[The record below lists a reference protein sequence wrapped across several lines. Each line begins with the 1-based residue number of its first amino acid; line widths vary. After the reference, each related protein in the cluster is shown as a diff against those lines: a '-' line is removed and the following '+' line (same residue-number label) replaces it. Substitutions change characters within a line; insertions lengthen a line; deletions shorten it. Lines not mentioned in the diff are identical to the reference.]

1 MKKMKSLSTL
11 MILLAAVFWGII
23 GLFVK
28 YLTPYGFT
36 SAELVALRSLITA
49 VSLVAV
55 LLMTQPNKLKI
66 KLKHIGYFIGTGFFS
81 FVFFNL
87 CYFQAMN
94 HASLSVAAI
103 LLYTAPFFVMGM
115 SCIFFREKITRG
127 KFLALVLAF
136 LGCVAVSGVL
146 EGGGA
151 ISAEGLLWG
160 LGSGLGYALYSIFA
174 KFALRKYETLTVITY
189 TFLVATVGSLFLI
202 TPSHTV
208 GVLTS
213 SPESILLLLV
223 YGIITGA
230 AAYYCYTKGLENTPP
245 AKASV
250 IATAEP
256 VVATLTGAFF
266 FGEIP
271 SAFGILGIFLVIF
284 SVLYLQRQES

>member
-1 MKKMKSLSTL
+1 
-11 MILLAAVFWGII
+11 MIILGAVFWGII
-23 GLFVK
+23 GIFVK

-49 VSLVAV
+49 VSLVV
-55 LLMTQPNKLKI
+55 LLLLSNPKKLKI
-66 KLKHIGYFIGTGFFS
+66 KPKHIGYFIGTGFFS

-94 HASLSVAAI
+94 YSSLSVAAI

-115 SCIFFREKITRG
+115 SCVFFREKITRG
-127 KFLALVLAF
+127 KLLALVLAF

-146 EGGGA
+146 DGGGA
-151 ISAEGLLWG
+151 ISPQGLLWG
-160 LGSGLGYALYSIFA
+160 LGSGFGYALYSIFA
-174 KFALRKYETLTVITY
+174 KFALKKYDTLTVITY
-189 TFLVATVGSLFLI
+189 TFLVATVGSFFLI

-208 GVLTS
+208 EVLQQN
-213 SPESILLLLV
+213 PQSIWLLLV

-230 AAYYCYTKGLENTPP
+230 AAYYCYTKGLEKTPP

-256 VVATLTGAFF
+256 VVATLCGAFF

-271 SAFGILGIFLVIF
+271 SVFGILGIFLVIF
-284 SVLYLQRQES
+284 AVLYLQKQ

>member
-1 MKKMKSLSTL
+1 

-28 YLTPYGFT
+28 YLSPYGFT
-36 SAELVALRSLITA
+36 SAELVSLRSLITA
-49 VSLVAV
+49 ISLVLF
-55 LLMTQPNKLKI
+55 LLITNPSKLKI
-66 KLKHIGYFIGTGFFS
+66 KFKHIGYFVGTGFFS

-127 KFLALVLAF
+127 KFLALTLAF

-151 ISAEGLLWG
+151 ISAKGLLWG
-160 LGSGLGYALYSIFA
+160 LGSGLGYALYSVFA
-174 KFALRKYETLTVITY
+174 KFALKKYDTLTVITY
-189 TFLVATVGSLFLI
+189 TFLVATVGSFFLI

-208 GVLTS
+208 GILQS
-213 SPESILLLLV
+213 YPQSIRLLLV

-230 AAYYCYTKGLENTPP
+230 AAYYCYTKGLEHTPP

-256 VVATLTGAFF
+256 VVATLTGVL

-271 SAFGILGIFLVIF
+271 SVFGFLGIFLVMF
-284 SVLYLQRQES
+284 AVLYLQKQE

>member
-1 MKKMKSLSTL
+1 
-11 MILLAAVFWGII
+11 MIILGAVFWGII
-23 GLFVK
+23 GIFVK
-28 YLTPYGFT
+28 NLSPYGYT

-49 VSLVAV
+49 VSLVV
-55 LLMTQPNKLKI
+55 LLLLSNPKKLKI
-66 KLKHIGYFIGTGFFS
+66 KPKHIGYFIGTGFFS

-127 KFLALVLAF
+127 KLLALLMAF

-146 EGGGA
+146 DGGGA
-151 ISAEGLLWG
+151 ISKEGLLWG
-160 LGSGLGYALYSIFA
+160 LGSGFGYALYSIFA
-174 KFALRKYETLTVITY
+174 KFALKEYDTLTVITY
-189 TFLVATVGSLFLI
+189 TFFFFFVGSFFLI

-208 GVLTS
+208 GVLQQN
-213 SPESILLLLV
+213 PQSIWLLLV

-230 AAYYCYTKGLENTPP
+230 AAYYCYTKGLESTPP

-256 VVATLTGAFF
+256 VVATLCGAFF

-271 SAFGILGIFLVIF
+271 SIFGIVGIFLVIF
-284 SVLYLQRQES
+284 AVLYLQKQ